1 MNDMTVPSTISVTID
16 PTIEFFTDPAKVD
29 AVLAEVRRQAS
40 AFQADVS
47 SPRGRKAIA
56 SVAYAIART
65 KTSLDNAGKA
75 LVDKQKEIPKKI
87 DAGRKTIRDS
97 LDALQETVRS
107 PLTAWE
113 KDEED
118 RINAIKQS
126 LAEIE
131 AVIADHSEQSA
142 AAIRAKLDEMI
153 RMSISDQL
161 YGDMVDLARDAQ
173 ERAVDHL
180 TARLAAAE
188 KREADGA
195 ELQRL
200 RAADA
205 ARVKKERE
213 EAAAREQQERE
224 AQIAREAAE
233 RAATEA
239 AAKVAAA
246 EKAAAD
252 ASERERAAIAHAANV
267 AQETEARIKREA
279 EEAAAREA
287 AETAA
292 RERDVAHKK
301 TINRAAVAA
310 LVGGG
315 VDEKTAKI
323 VITMIAKGYVPA
335 VSISY

>member
-1 MNDMTVPSTISVTID
+1 MAFAV
-16 PTIEFFTDPAKVD
+16 AK
-29 AVLAEVRRQAS
+29 A
-40 AFQADVS
+40 
-47 SPRGRKAIA
+47 
-56 SVAYAIART
+56 
-65 KTSLDNAGKA
+65 KTSLDDAGKEIVA
-75 LVDKQKEIPKKI
+75 KQKEIPKKI
-87 DAGRKTIRDS
+87 DASRKLIRDT
-97 LDALQETVRS
+97 LDVIKDRVRS

-118 RINAIKQS
+118 RIQAIKQS

-131 AVIADHSEQSA
+131 AVISDHSEQSA

-173 ERAVDHL
+173 GRAVNHL

-188 KREADGA
+188 KREAEGA

-224 AQIAREAAE
+224 ASIAREAAA
-233 RAATEA
+233 RAAADA

-252 ASERERAAIAHAANV
+252 AAERERAAIAHAAKV
-267 AQETEARIKREA
+267 AQETEVRIKREA
-279 EEAAAREA
+279 EEVAAREA

-301 TINRAAVAA
+301 NINRAAVAA

-315 VDEKTAKI
+315 VDEKTSKI
-323 VITMIAKGYVPA
+323 VITMIAKGQVPA